1 MLSLL
6 SITSWILL
14 LTPLK
19 NSGTTTNDTDRD
31 HLGVVTKVEPAR
43 EFIGGRI
50 DAFYSVPLTATYN
63 DSANDFIYT
72 HQIDTDAR
80 YRYRDAA
87 NLIRANSAV
96 IVDKT
101 AYDLITRYP
110 DLATEMPRNE
120 NGSGDAGTLRCK
132 TDMALILAEVAKDLE
147 YGGNSNTV
155 TVSKFYVNT
164 TGELQHIRKQV
175 WQSVFAHDRLAV
187 YAKQAI
193 NGDLTYDNTNDIITG
208 DWGITN
214 DAVVNFTP
222 TGATYDPANGLLVLT
237 IGTHGLAL
245 GRRITIADNSL
256 TFTCSQN
263 SNATNHT
270 YPRTTDPASGAK
282 LEIIATTATTITVN
296 VGPSSA
302 SDQYTYIC
310 KCCCKRSKHSGWLCK
325 R

>member
-1 MLSLL
+1 M
-6 SITSWILL
+6 
-14 LTPLK
+14 
-19 NSGTTTNDTDRD
+19 RM
-31 HLGVVTKVEPAR
+31 VVVMVGA
-43 EFIGGRI
+43 
-50 DAFYSVPLTATYN
+50 
-63 DSANDFIYT
+63 
-72 HQIDTDAR
+72 
-80 YRYRDAA
+80 
-87 NLIRANSAV
+87 
-96 IVDKT
+96 
-101 AYDLITRYP
+101 
-110 DLATEMPRNE
+110 
-120 NGSGDAGTLRCK
+120 LRCK

-302 SDQYTYIC
+302 SDQYVHTFVSAAANAVSTAGGCANVESAIDTLFQTVNDIIAPTAKITISLQIDC
-310 KCCCKRSKHSGWLCK
+310 ISTEIILQKKLLVVCLQM
-325 R
+325 